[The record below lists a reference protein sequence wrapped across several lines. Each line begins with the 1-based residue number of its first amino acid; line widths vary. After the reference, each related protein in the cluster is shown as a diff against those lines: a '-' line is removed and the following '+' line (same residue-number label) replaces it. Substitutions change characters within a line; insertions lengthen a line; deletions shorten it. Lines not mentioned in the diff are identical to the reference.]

1 MSGQELYEAYRG
13 PYLEQAA
20 TVLRERLQQVQGHN
34 TEMGERLAAQRVE
47 MERLMAGL
55 EGAVR
60 DIEGSANAM
69 QEDNGGNGVESLREE
84 AWRME
89 QEVQATR

>member
-1 MSGQELYEAYRG
+1 MSGQELYEAYRS

-20 TVLRERLQQVQGHN
+20 TVLRERLQQVQMHN
-34 TEMGERLAAQRVE
+34 AEMGERLTAQREE
-47 MERLMAGL
+47 MDGLMAGL

-60 DIEGSANAM
+60 DIKGSGNAM
-69 QEDNGGNGVESLREE
+69 RENSDGNGVEGLREE
-84 AWRME
+84 VWQME